1 MEGFRIMGGRKLF
14 QALQCS
20 NSSHD
25 FESHCDAPLLFF
37 ATYLEEPS
45 KKRSQEV
52 EKVQKGGGTNIKY
65 RIDSGQREYL
75 STIQCQFAVLA

>member
-45 KKRSQEV
+45 KKMSQEV
-52 EKVQKGGGTNIKY
+52 ENVQKVEANIKY
-65 RIDSGQREYL
+65 GIDSLDSGL
-75 STIQCQFAVLA
+75 MLGPSN